1 VSRLSNS
8 GWPILVAIATVSLAP
23 GACSRPNRA
32 AIGAVEEA
40 YQRTRAAKDQLDVTR
55 SRNASAS
62 LDGVPLAALVDRY
75 REARAALLERL
86 PGGGP
91 DLPGAAGGAGG
102 TGGPAAAR
110 GDGTPGEKPPD
121 EDDRAIATIRRALDK
136 DLPEETAPAAAEEA
150 DQAAKP
156 GKEGKP
162 DKVDCAY
169 DPAKIGEGA
178 DGFKHLSTR
187 IYACFGQAAHHL
199 PFEGKTLDRLTIMG
213 MLPVTDD
220 AAARRRLFM
229 ALAPVWQ
236 SLNGDGGETSPY
248 RLLVRLNAASLKSRG
263 TAIESGV
270 ADLGIDPHLVEEWLV
285 SVLEAWRASAPDTML
300 EPWDF
305 AYAAGKASRTLSK
318 AIPLA
323 ALRTLNDRYYH
334 DLGAE
339 IAKLGVQY
347 DLEPRDGKD
356 PVAFTTFGRRPAR
369 HDGAWAAGEPW
380 VFASYS
386 IGGLDNL
393 GELLHETGHAIH
405 IAAIRTRPAF
415 MDWPDSD
422 TFTEAIADIA
432 ALEIYEPAWQSHYLG
447 VAAPLS
453 DTLRTKYAGIVM
465 DVAWSLFEIRLHHN
479 PKLDPNRVW
488 TELTE
493 RYLRIKPHPEL
504 SWWALRGQLINAPGY
519 MMNYA
524 VGAILIAD
532 VRVRTKQEHGA
543 YAEGDPAWYAWV
555 SERLYR
561 FGLERTSKQVV
572 EEFLGRPVSPRAL
585 LVDLSRATDR
595 AGG

>member
-1 VSRLSNS
+1 MPRRSSS
-8 GWPILVAIATVSLAP
+8 AWPILVVLAVVPIATAVCA
-23 GACSRPNRA
+23 RPNRA
-32 AIGAVEEA
+32 ALQAVEEA
-40 YQRTRAAKDQLDVTR
+40 YERTRAARDVVEVTR
-55 SRNASAS
+55 SRNAATG
-62 LDGVPLAALVDRY
+62 LDGVPLTALVDRY
-75 REARAALLERL
+75 REARATLVARL
-86 PGGGP
+86 
-91 DLPGAAGGAGG
+91 AAGGFDKA
-102 TGGPAAAR
+102 PAPEQAR
-110 GDGTPGEKPPD
+110 GDATPGD
-121 EDDRAIATIRRALDK
+121 ARSGGGARGEDARAIAIIRRALDK
-136 DLPEETAPAAAEEA
+136 DLPEENAPPAAEEPGK
-150 DQAAKP
+150 AAKP
-156 GKEGKP
+156 GAEEEPGKAA
-162 DKVDCAY
+162 CAY
-169 DPAKIGEGA
+169 DPARVGEGP
-178 DGFKHLSTR
+178 DGFKHLSAK

-220 AAARRRLFM
+220 VAARRRLFM
-229 ALAPVWQ
+229 ALAPVWR
-236 SLNGDGGETSPY
+236 SMNGDGGAASPY
-248 RLLVRLNAASLKSRG
+248 RLLVRLNAASLKTRG
-263 TAIESGV
+263 TSIE
-270 ADLGIDPHLVEEWLV
+270 AAAAELGIDPKRVEEWLV
-285 SVLEAWRASAPDTML
+285 SVLEAWRSSSPETMM

-305 AYAAGKASRTLSK
+305 TYAAGKASRTLTK

-323 ALRTLNDRYYH
+323 SLRTLNDRYYH

-347 DLEPRDGKD
+347 DLEPRDGKN

-369 HDGAWAAGEPW
+369 RDGAWATGEPW

-453 DTLRTKYAGIVM
+453 DSLRTKYAGIVM
-465 DVAWSLFEIRLHHN
+465 DVAWSLFEIRLHHD
-479 PKLDPNRVW
+479 PDLDPNRVW
-488 TELTE
+488 TEITE
-493 RYLRIKPHPEL
+493 RYLRIKPHPDL
-504 SWWALRGQLINAPGY
+504 SWWALRGQLVDLPGY

-532 VRVRTKQEHGA
+532 LRARTKQEHGA
-543 YAEGDPAWYAWV
+543 YAEGDPGWYAWV
-555 SERLYR
+555 SDRLYR
-561 FGLERTSKQVV
+561 FGLERPSKEVV
-572 EEFLGRPVSPRAL
+572 EEFLGRPVSPNAL
-585 LVDLSRATDR
+585 LVDLSRATAR